1 MNFLLINDIREREK
15 KKKKKDGVIYI
26 YKIGDF
32 HLNWMDWSEPH
43 PNYAKQKRG
52 NNNRE
57 SICYCFLNNI
67 F

>member
-52 NNNRE
+52 NNRE
-57 SICYCFLNNI
+57 SVCYHCLNNN

>member
-1 MNFLLINDIREREK
+1 MILGKE

-26 YKIGDF
+26 YKIGDS
-32 HLNWMDWSEPH
+32 HLNWIDWSESH